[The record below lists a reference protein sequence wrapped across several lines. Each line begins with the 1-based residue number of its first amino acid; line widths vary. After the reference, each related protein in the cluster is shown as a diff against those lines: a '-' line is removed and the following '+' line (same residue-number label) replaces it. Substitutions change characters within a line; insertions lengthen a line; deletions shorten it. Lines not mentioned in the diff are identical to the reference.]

1 MRAPEIWMIGDWCIL
16 RVETLGCGI
25 KQMKAEICDARD
37 HFSGRTAPGKGF
49 ADTEQTSGARNR
61 RKHGVSIERFDCAQ
75 VDNFDIESVTR
86 EFLRRRTKSQR
97 KFLRG
102 PIRKSLLRA
111 RKKSPHAMATGNALA
126 DYPFLQLRREQLSFR
141 RGCARAWLNC
151 N

>member
-1 MRAPEIWMIGDWCIL
+1 MRAPEIWMIRDWCIL

-86 EFLRRRTKSQR
+86 EFLRRSQGFLCHRAVAHDREIAPLARNART
-97 KFLRG
+97 
-102 PIRKSLLRA
+102 
-111 RKKSPHAMATGNALA
+111 
-126 DYPFLQLRREQLSFR
+126 
-141 RGCARAWLNC
+141 
-151 N
+151 